1 MEIQIT
7 SFDMRT
13 GVTTT
18 FTEYVDIEL
27 PVTPKAGA

>member
-1 MEIQIT
+1 MEITIT

-18 FTEYVDIEL
+18 YTEWVDIF
-27 PVTPKAGA
+27 PVAKDAK